1 MTSEEQTKADLL
13 TLVQGRNQRIAELEL
28 LVLGLNR
35 KLQEVT
41 NAGNEEKTDE
51 EGNEEEVL
59 LKPLDR
65 RAFGILSSLM
75 STDPV
80 GAIEGVI
87 GMLCVSE
94 NKEAILSDDSTL
106 MSLATPIAEMMNT
119 KTASLKKN

>member
-1 MTSEEQTKADLL
+1 MAKTDKKTLEALASKHKVKKIYAIEL
-13 TLVQGRNQRIAELEL
+13 TDED
-28 LVLGLNR
+28 
-35 KLQEVT
+35 
-41 NAGNEEKTDE
+41 GNED
-51 EGNEEEVL
+51 EVL

-80 GAIEGVI
+80 GAIEGVV